1 MSSEVLAVSGVLFIQ
16 ETLMSTWFF
25 WSMLFLAQTSQFVPV
40 ANNSE
45 IMKVFIEP
53 ASNEVFNVG
62 LGIPDTDE
70 GWKAVEDNAIILG
83 ESANLLLLPER
94 AEGREGWIESAQ
106 DLAEASR
113 RSLELARSHSDDVDA
128 WFDLA
133 DELLLT
139 CSGCHDA
146 YWLVD

>member
-1 MSSEVLAVSGVLFIQ
+1 MLFI
-16 ETLMSTWFF
+16 
-25 WSMLFLAQTSQFVPV
+25 AQASQFVPV

-45 IMKVFIEP
+45 IMKVFVEP

-70 GWKAVEDNAIILG
+70 GWKTVEDNAIILG

-94 AEGREGWIESAQ
+94 AEGRDGWIESAQ
-106 DLAEASR
+106 ALAEASR

-139 CSGCHDA
+139 CSACHDA